1 MQANEGGLGREREK
15 RTSIMEIANA
25 EQVIAVQKAER
36 KCEREWS
43 VILQKQLGDEQTRG
57 AQMQLQCNRAERAY
71 KLREVDLQRLLGV
84 EHAARME
91 EQNEHKVGFLFCC
104 LSFLYL

>member
-1 MQANEGGLGREREK
+1 MK
-15 RTSIMEIANA
+15 T
-25 EQVIAVQKAER
+25 
-36 KCEREWS
+36 
-43 VILQKQLGDEQTRG
+43 LQKQLGDEQTRG

-91 EQNEHKVGFLFCC
+91 EQNEHKVGFLVCC

>member
-1 MQANEGGLGREREK
+1 
-15 RTSIMEIANA
+15 MEIANA

-43 VILQKQLGDEQTRG
+43 VIVKTLQKQLGEEQTR
-57 AQMQLQCNRAERAY
+57 AVQMQLQCNRAERAY
-71 KLREVDLQRLLGV
+71 KLREEDLQRLLGL
-84 EHAARME
+84 EHAVRME
-91 EQNEHKVGFLFCC
+91 EQNEHKVGISFCC